1 MFKDRISIFKNLS
14 LLSYIGI
21 MMTLP
26 ILAAVYIGNRLDA
39 KLGTKHVFM
48 FICIILGVGASFL
61 NVYKI
66 FMKDIK
72 KKNK

>member
-26 ILAAVYIGNRLDA
+26 ILAAVYIGNILDE
-39 KLGTKHVFM
+39 KLGTNHVFM
-48 FICIILGVGASFL
+48 LFCIILGVGASFL

-66 FMKDIK
+66 VMKDIK
-72 KKNK
+72 KKK